1 MGDANQ
7 TFNVELEDGRI
18 VPAQLLSVVEVDG
31 KDYAI
36 YSVDNENDTV
46 DILASYV
53 EKDEEGYDMLV
64 TIEREEDR
72 EKIKAVIEQLR
83 QAGQL

>member
-64 TIEREEDR
+64 TIDREEDL

>member
-64 TIEREEDR
+64 TIDREEDR